1 MHSKRFFPFI
11 LRWAVHPYRLPLK
24 MGLKLATE
32 LSMRFGRIVQNMHSS
47 YLASENFYK
56 NRSSPSAFPFTDN
69 LKKYPHSID
78 GCSVPQIH
86 DIAPPLQKQ
95 LKYL

>member
-1 MHSKRFFPFI
+1 
-11 LRWAVHPYRLPLK
+11 

-56 NRSSPSAFPFTDN
+56 NHGSPSTFPFTDN
-69 LKKYPHSID
+69 LKNIYTQLMAVKY
-78 GCSVPQIH
+78 PQIH
-86 DIAPPLQKQ
+86 DIAPPPLQKQ

>member
-1 MHSKRFFPFI
+1 
-11 LRWAVHPYRLPLK
+11 

-56 NRSSPSAFPFTDN
+56 NRSSPSAFPLTDN

-78 GCSVPQIH
+78 GC
-86 DIAPPLQKQ
+86 
-95 LKYL
+95 